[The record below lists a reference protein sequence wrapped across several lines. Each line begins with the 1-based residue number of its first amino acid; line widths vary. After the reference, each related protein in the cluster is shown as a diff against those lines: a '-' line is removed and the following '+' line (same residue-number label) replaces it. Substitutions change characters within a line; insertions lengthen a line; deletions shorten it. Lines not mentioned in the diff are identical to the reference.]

1 MSSSKGEKSIKDMK
15 KDLCKICR
23 RFGQK
28 LFLKG
33 ERCFLLKCAM
43 IKKPYPPGMKTKKRK
58 SRHTEYGKQ
67 LAEKQKLKISYGL
80 SEKQFKKYVSQVLK
94 KRGRVEDEAEELIKK
109 LEKRL
114 DNVIYRLGIAS
125 SRKQARQLV
134 SHGFFLIN
142 GKPIDIPSYEV
153 RQNDVITLKKE
164 KLQKNF
170 FKEISAILKKKTPPS
185 WLKFE
190 KEKFEAKVIAEPS
203 LKEMA
208 PIAEISVIFE
218 FYSR

>member
-1 MSSSKGEKSIKDMK
+1 MK

-33 ERCFLLKCAM
+33 ERCFSPKCAM
-43 IKKPYPPGMKTKKRK
+43 VKKPYSPGMKVKKRK
-58 SRHTEYGKQ
+58 FRQTEYSKQ
-67 LAEKQKLKISYGL
+67 LAEKQKLKISYNL
-80 SEKQFKKYVSQVLK
+80 SEEQFKKYVNQVLK

-114 DNVIYRLGIAS
+114 DNVIYRLGIAN

-134 SHGFFLIN
+134 SHGFFLVN
-142 GKPIDIPSYEV
+142 EKPINIPSYEV

-170 FKEISAILKKKTPPS
+170 FKEISAILKKKTFPS
-185 WLKFE
+185 WLKFD
-190 KEKFEAKVIAEPS
+190 KEKYEAKVIAEPS

-208 PIAEISVIFE
+208 PSAEISAIFE
-218 FYSR
+218 YYSR

>member
-1 MSSSKGEKSIKDMK
+1 MK

-23 RFGQK
+23 RFNQK

-33 ERCFLLKCAM
+33 ERCFSSKCAM
-43 IKKPYPPGMKTKKRK
+43 VKKPYPPGIKTKKRK
-58 SRHTEYGKQ
+58 FRQTEYGKQ

-80 SEKQFKKYVSQVLK
+80 SEQQFKKYVNQVLK
-94 KRGRVEDEAEELIKK
+94 KRGRAKDEAEELIKK

-114 DNVIYRLGIAS
+114 DNVIYRLGIAN

-142 GKPIDIPSYEV
+142 GKSIDIPSYEV
-153 RQNDVITLKKE
+153 KQNDVISLKKE
-164 KLQKNF
+164 KLQKKL
-170 FKEISAILKKKTPPS
+170 FKEISAILKKRTLPS
-185 WLKFE
+185 WLKLE
-190 KEKFEAKVIAEPS
+190 KPTVHTQEKFKAKVIAEPS

-208 PIAEISVIFE
+208 PSAEIPIIFE